1 MNYQMLDFLEK
12 IISDDIETDNVILKK
27 EGVLTIDD
35 SISQN
40 KINLMSGAYASKLID
55 NIIESDM
62 RLHEILSYIE
72 KLQKQNQ
79 YMGIY
84 ILLLYMFSAFEME
97 IPYLFMQL
105 STHKDALCL
114 YINELVADMK
124 DCIYDQVE

>member
-12 IISDDIETDNVILKK
+12 IISDDIETDNAILKK
-27 EGVLTIDD
+27 EGVLAVDD
-35 SISQN
+35 NISQN
-40 KINLMSGAYASKLID
+40 KINLMSGAYASKLMD

-105 STHKDALCL
+105 STHKDVLCL

-124 DCIYDQVE
+124 DYIFDQVE